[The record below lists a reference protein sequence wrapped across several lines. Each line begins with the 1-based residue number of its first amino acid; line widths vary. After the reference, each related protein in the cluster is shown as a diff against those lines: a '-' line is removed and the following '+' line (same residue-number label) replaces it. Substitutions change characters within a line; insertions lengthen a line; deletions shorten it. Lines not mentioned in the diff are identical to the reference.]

1 MLPLSQL
8 VSQIPL
14 LSSLL
19 NHQIPLESNLHSAL
33 SPSSSS
39 SSSPPPPPPL
49 LPNQHSCPNPP
60 TLSCPTSPPESLNTC
75 CINHPSGHFLQTQ
88 FWDTAPPIGPNTSW
102 TIHGLWPD
110 LCSGGFDAF
119 CDSSRTHSDIP
130 GVLSRALA
138 DSDSSMI
145 AELLDFMR
153 TYWLSYDGDD
163 EHLWS
168 HEWNK
173 HGTCISTLEP
183 DCYGPEAP
191 SLGGGRPSPPHHHLD
206 VLDYFIHTTSLFRTL
221 DTYSILAEAGI
232 LPSATKRYTLGD
244 LEDAVS
250 SSRHAQPVTFRCNY
264 KGELNEIWY
273 HFSVR
278 GSLRHSSTYA
288 NTAGSLPGGESAAA
302 AASPFLNASTVHR
315 HFVPAPP
322 DGILSN
328 CPRRGIKYLPK
339 HPSSHSPTA
348 THSTSQPPEPT
359 APPSEPFTGKGHL
372 EMHVLDTPGEKGC
385 LIRHGE
391 WYTSGQCATF
401 RSKRDVVDPGHAP
414 LFSLSSS
421 YSPCLVNP
429 ATSKF
434 ECTRQASVQGIFSS
448 SADDEKVLA
457 YRNSSVFWAE
467 RVPGR
472 FDKVDVFA
480 DDGGGQRKVRMK
492 IHWVPV

>member
-1 MLPLSQL
+1 
-8 VSQIPL
+8 
-14 LSSLL
+14 
-19 NHQIPLESNLHSAL
+19 
-33 SPSSSS
+33 
-39 SSSPPPPPPL
+39 
-49 LPNQHSCPNPP
+49 
-60 TLSCPTSPPESLNTC
+60 
-75 CINHPSGHFLQTQ
+75 
-88 FWDTAPPIGPNTSW
+88 
-102 TIHGLWPD
+102 
-110 LCSGGFDAF
+110 
-119 CDSSRTHSDIP
+119 
-130 GVLSRALA
+130 VLSRALA
-138 DSDSSMI
+138 DSGSGL
-145 AELLDFMR
+145 ATELLDFMH

-183 DCYGPEAP
+183 DCY
-191 SLGGGRPSPPHHHLD
+191 SPDDDDGLHRHQRHLD

-221 DTYSILAEAGI
+221 DTYSTLAEAGI
-232 LPSATKRYTLGD
+232 LPSSTKRYTLRD
-244 LEDAVS
+244 LEDALS
-250 SSRHAQPVTFRCNY
+250 SSPHAQPVTFRCNHR
-264 KGELNEIWY
+264 GELNEIWY
-273 HFSVR
+273 HFSVM
-278 GSLRHSSTYA
+278 GSLRHSSYA
-288 NTAGSLPGGESAAA
+288 HTAGSLPSDETAG
-302 AASPFLNASTVHR
+302 SPFLNASTVHR

-339 HPSSHSPTA
+339 HAPSQSPTG
-348 THSTSQPPEPT
+348 THSTSPPEPT
-359 APPSEPFTGKGHL
+359 VPSAPFTGKGHL
-372 EMHVLDTPGEKGC
+372 EIHVLDTTERKGC

-391 WYTSGQCATF
+391 WYTSGQCATY

-429 ATSKF
+429 VTSKF

-472 FDKVDVFA
+472 FEKVDVFA
-480 DDGGGQRKVRMK
+480 DNGAGQREVQVE